1 MKTDIELKRDVEAE
15 FAWDKS
21 INLAEI
27 GVEVSNGVVTLS
39 GHPASFAQKIA
50 AERAAG
56 RVAGVRGIVVEMEV
70 RLPRHDARSDE
81 DIANTVR
88 SILEWTVG
96 LNNQNVQ
103 VQVEKGWVT
112 LLGDCDWG
120 YQSHAALSAIA
131 RMRGVTGVT
140 DKIRIRGVASA
151 EDIASG
157 IRDAIQRHG
166 DREAKHIGIEIDD
179 GTAILT
185 GKVAS
190 HAERRLVCGAAKAT
204 PGVRAIVD
212 LLQVE
217 GMATQGAL

>member
-1 MKTDIELKRDVEAE
+1 MKSDIELKRDVEAE
-15 FAWDKS
+15 FAWVKS
-21 INLAEI
+21 INPAEI

-39 GHPASFAQKIA
+39 GHPASFAQKLA
-50 AERAAG
+50 AEKAAG
-56 RVAGVRGIVVEMEV
+56 RVAGVRGIVVEMDV
-70 RLPRHDARSDE
+70 RLPRHDERSDE
-81 DIANTVR
+81 YIADTVR

-96 LNNQNVQ
+96 INNQNVQ
-103 VQVEKGWVT
+103 AQVEKGWVT
-112 LLGDCDWG
+112 LVGECDCG
-120 YQSHAALSAIA
+120 YESHAAQSAISHL
-131 RMRGVTGVT
+131 RGVTGVT
-140 DKIRIRGVASA
+140 DKIRIGGETSA

-166 DREAKHIGIEIDD
+166 DREAKHIGIEIED

-212 LLQVE
+212 LLNVE
-217 GMATQGAL
+217 

>member
-1 MKTDIELKRDVEAE
+1 MKSDIELKRDVEAE
-15 FAWDKS
+15 FAWVKS
-21 INLAEI
+21 INPAEI

-39 GHPASFAQKIA
+39 GHPASFAQKLA
-50 AERAAG
+50 AEKAAG
-56 RVAGVRGIVVEMEV
+56 RVAGVRGIVVEMDV
-70 RLPRHDARSDE
+70 RLPRHDERSDE
-81 DIANTVR
+81 YIADTVR

-96 LNNQNVQ
+96 INNQNVQ
-103 VQVEKGWVT
+103 AQVEKGWVT
-112 LLGDCDWG
+112 LVGECDWG
-120 YQSHAALSAIA
+120 YQSHAAQSAISHL
-131 RMRGVTGVT
+131 RGVTGVT
-140 DKIRIRGVASA
+140 DKIRIGGETSA

-166 DREAKHIGIEIDD
+166 DREAKHIGIEIED

-212 LLQVE
+212 LLNVE
-217 GMATQGAL
+217 

>member
-1 MKTDIELKRDVEAE
+1 MKSDIELKRDVEAE
-15 FAWDKS
+15 LAWDKS

-39 GHPASFAQKIA
+39 GHPPSFAEKRA
-50 AERAAG
+50 AEKAVA
-56 RVAGVRGIVVEMEV
+56 RVAGVRGIVVEMDV
-70 RLPRHDARSDE
+70 RLPRHDERSDE
-81 DIANTVR
+81 DIANTAR

-112 LLGDCDWG
+112 LTGECDWG
-120 YQSHAALSAIA
+120 YQSHAAQRAISHL
-131 RMRGVTGVT
+131 RGVTGVT
-140 DKIRIRGVASA
+140 DKIHVRGETST
-151 EDIASG
+151 EDIARG

-166 DREAKHIGIEIDD
+166 EREARHIAIEIDD

-190 HAERRLVCGAAKAT
+190 YAERRLVCGAAKAT
-204 PGVRAIVD
+204 PGVRAVID
-212 LLQVE
+212 LLSIE
-217 GMATQGAL
+217 

>member
-1 MKTDIELKRDVEAE
+1 MKSDIELKRDVEAE
-15 FAWDKS
+15 LAWDKS

-27 GVEVSNGVVTLS
+27 GVEVSNGVVSLS
-39 GHPASFAQKIA
+39 GHPASFAEKRA
-50 AERAAG
+50 AEKAAG
-56 RVAGVRGIVVEMEV
+56 RVVGVRGIVVEMEV
-70 RLPRHDARSDE
+70 RLPRHDERSDE

-112 LLGDCDWG
+112 LVGECEWG
-120 YQSHAALSAIA
+120 YQSHAADRAIA
-131 RMRGVTGVT
+131 HLRGVTGVT
-140 DKIRIRGVASA
+140 DQVRVRGEASA

-157 IRDAIQRHG
+157 IRDAIQRHA
-166 DREAKHIGIEIDD
+166 DRQVKHIGIEIDD

-190 HAERRLVCGAAKAT
+190 YTERRLVCGAAKAT
-204 PGVRAIVD
+204 PGGRAVVD
-212 LLQVE
+212 LLDTE
-217 GMATQGAL
+217 

>member
-1 MKTDIELKRDVEAE
+1 MRSDIELKRDVEAE
-15 FAWDKS
+15 LAWDKS
-21 INLAEI
+21 INLAAI

-39 GHPASFAQKIA
+39 GHPPSFAAKLA

-56 RVAGVRGIVVEMEV
+56 RVAGVRGLVVEMEV
-70 RLPRHDARSDE
+70 HLPGRDERSDE

-96 LNNQNVQ
+96 VNNEDVQ

-112 LLGDCDWG
+112 LDGECDWG
-120 YQSHAALSAIA
+120 YQNHAAQHAISHLH
-131 RMRGVTGVT
+131 GVKGVT
-140 DKIRIRGVASA
+140 DKIRFRGETSA
-151 EDIASG
+151 EDIARG

-166 DREAKHIGIEIDD
+166 EREAKHIGIEISD

-190 HAERRLVCGAAKAT
+190 HAERHLIRGAAKAT
-204 PGVRAIVD
+204 PGVRSVVD
-212 LLQVE
+212 LLEVE
-217 GMATQGAL
+217 